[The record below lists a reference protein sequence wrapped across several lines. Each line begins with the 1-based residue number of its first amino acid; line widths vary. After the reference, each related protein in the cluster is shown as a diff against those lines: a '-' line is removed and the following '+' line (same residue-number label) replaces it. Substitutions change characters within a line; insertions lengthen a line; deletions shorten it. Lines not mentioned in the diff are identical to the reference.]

1 MVVIINNSCIR
12 WSNSMI
18 KITIETDEEI
28 IGVKDKNA
36 WTLEDAIS
44 LVELAFQKS
53 SFSFDG
59 KRLDIVDKLPITPIA
74 VRAEEEGM

>member
-1 MVVIINNSCIR
+1 
-12 WSNSMI
+12 MI

-36 WTLEDAIS
+36 WTIEDGIS

-59 KRLDIVDKLPITPIA
+59 KILEIVDKLPITPIA